1 MLKYILTIPTLVLSC
16 DYFLMEDIERG
27 IGLGIVTLL
36 ILEMIIEM
44 LLRKGFS
51 RNMAE
56 RNAKIMIEDM
66 ATQNWNCLMKDD
78 PELN

>member
-36 ILEMIIEM
+36 IAFL
-44 LLRKGFS
+44 
-51 RNMAE
+51 
-56 RNAKIMIEDM
+56 
-66 ATQNWNCLMKDD
+66 CLALNQEEKKEKDIYS
-78 PELN
+78 L

>member
-36 ILEMIIEM
+36 ITFL
-44 LLRKGFS
+44 
-51 RNMAE
+51 
-56 RNAKIMIEDM
+56 
-66 ATQNWNCLMKDD
+66 CLALNQEEKKAYANRSQEKDIYG
-78 PELN
+78 L

>member
-36 ILEMIIEM
+36 ITFLCLALNQEEKKAYANRSLE
-44 LLRKGFS
+44 
-51 RNMAE
+51 
-56 RNAKIMIEDM
+56 
-66 ATQNWNCLMKDD
+66 KDIYS
-78 PELN
+78 L

>member
-36 ILEMIIEM
+36 ITVACIAFNQEAYANRLQE
-44 LLRKGFS
+44 
-51 RNMAE
+51 
-56 RNAKIMIEDM
+56 EDIYS
-66 ATQNWNCLMKDD
+66 L
-78 PELN
+78 

>member
-36 ILEMIIEM
+36 ITVACIAFNQEEKKAYVNRLQE
-44 LLRKGFS
+44 
-51 RNMAE
+51 
-56 RNAKIMIEDM
+56 EDIYS
-66 ATQNWNCLMKDD
+66 L
-78 PELN
+78 

>member
-36 ILEMIIEM
+36 ITVACIALNQEEKKAYANR
-44 LLRKGFS
+44 LQ
-51 RNMAE
+51 E
-56 RNAKIMIEDM
+56 EDIYS
-66 ATQNWNCLMKDD
+66 L
-78 PELN
+78 

>member
-36 ILEMIIEM
+36 ITVARIAFNQEEKKAYANRLQE
-44 LLRKGFS
+44 
-51 RNMAE
+51 
-56 RNAKIMIEDM
+56 EDIYS
-66 ATQNWNCLMKDD
+66 L
-78 PELN
+78 

>member
-36 ILEMIIEM
+36 ITFL
-44 LLRKGFS
+44 
-51 RNMAE
+51 
-56 RNAKIMIEDM
+56 
-66 ATQNWNCLMKDD
+66 CLTLNQEEKKAYANRSQEKDIYS
-78 PELN
+78 L